1 MSGPAAD
8 GRAVVVTGLGV
19 LGAVATGPED
29 LTAALRSGRCA
40 LSAPSPPADA
50 DRPGVSWPA
59 FTADLAADDV
69 PDRALETLPGLPDAL
84 RGAARRTVLRA
95 PVPVRT
101 GVVAAL
107 QAWLEAG
114 LDRTAPPPERI
125 GVAVAGNNLTE
136 RVTED
141 GRARAERNPAH
152 LPARYAL
159 QHQDTDHVATLSR
172 VLGLRGEGC
181 TVGGASASGNLALVH
196 GARMLTAGAADVC
209 LVVGAMT
216 RLSRL
221 QTRGFLTLG
230 AMAPADGAPPRPPAP
245 FDTGHR
251 GFHPG
256 QAAACMVLETAA
268 SARLRG
274 APALAGIAGGA
285 VVLDGNHLADPSV
298 DGEARAMSGAL
309 ARAGVGAA
317 DIGWVSAHGTGS
329 PLGDRT
335 EADALRKVFGADDEG
350 PWINATKTLS
360 GHCLSAAG
368 VVEAVAAVLQLRA
381 GFVHPD
387 PGLREP
393 VDAGLRF
400 VRDEPRRASGGFVL
414 SNGFG
419 FGGIN
424 TAVVLAHPDA

>member
-8 GRAVVVTGLGV
+8 GRAVKVTGLGV
-19 LGAVATGPED
+19 LGAVAADPED
-29 LTAALRSGRCA
+29 LTVALRSGRCA
-40 LSAPSPPADA
+40 LTAPAPPADA

-59 FTADLAADDV
+59 FTAELAADDV
-69 PDRALETLPGLPDAL
+69 PGRALDALPGLPQDL
-84 RGAARRTVLRA
+84 RAAARRTALRA
-95 PVPVRT
+95 PAPVCAA
-101 GVVAAL
+101 VVAAL

-125 GVAVAGNNLTE
+125 GVVVAGNNLTE

-141 GRARAERNPAH
+141 GRTRAERNPVY

-159 QHQDTDHVATLSR
+159 HHQDTDHVATLSR
-172 VLGLRGEGC
+172 VLGVRGEGC

-196 GARMLTAGAADVC
+196 GARMLAAGAADVC

-216 RLSRL
+216 RLSQL
-221 QTRGFLTLG
+221 QTRGYLTLG
-230 AMAPADGAPPRPPAP
+230 AMAPAHGAPARPPAP

-268 SARLRG
+268 SAHLRG
-274 APALAGIAGGA
+274 ARPLAGLAGAA

-298 DGEARAMSGAL
+298 DGEVRAMEGAL
-309 ARAGVGAA
+309 AQAGVSAA
-317 DIGWVSAHGTGS
+317 DVGWVSAHGTGS

-335 EADALRKVFGADDEG
+335 EADALRKVFGTGDDG
-350 PWINATKTLS
+350 PWVNATKSLT

-387 PGLREP
+387 PGLRRP

-400 VRDEPRRASGGFVL
+400 TGGEPRRARGGFVL

-424 TAVVLAHPDA
+424 SAVVLSHPQA

>member
-1 MSGPAAD
+1 MSGPAGG

-19 LGAVATGPED
+19 LGAVAAGPGD
-29 LTAALRSGRCA
+29 LTAALRAGRCA
-40 LSAPSPPADA
+40 LTAPPPPDDA
-50 DRPGVSWPA
+50 DRTGVSWPA
-59 FTADLAADDV
+59 CTADLAADDV
-69 PDRALETLPGLPDAL
+69 PDRALDTLPGLPEEL
-84 RGAARRTVLRA
+84 RTAARRTALRA
-95 PVPVRT
+95 PVPVRAA
-101 GVVAAL
+101 VVAAL

-114 LDRTAPPPERI
+114 LDRTAPPPERV
-125 GVAVAGNNLTE
+125 GVVVAGNNLTE

-141 GRARAERNPAH
+141 GRSRAARNPAH

-159 QHQDTDHVATLSR
+159 QQQDTDHVATLSR
-172 VLGLRGEGC
+172 VLGVRGEGC
-181 TVGGASASGNLALVH
+181 TVGGASASGNLALAH
-196 GARMLTAGAADVC
+196 GARMLAAGAAEVC

-221 QTRGFLTLG
+221 QTRGYLALG
-230 AMAPADGAPPRPPAP
+230 AMAPAHGAPARPPAP
-245 FDTGHR
+245 FDVAHR

-256 QAAACMVLETAA
+256 QAAACVVLETTA
-268 SARLRG
+268 SARARG
-274 APALAGIAGGA
+274 APALAGFAGAA

-298 DGEARAMSGAL
+298 DGEVRAMEGGL
-309 ARAGVGAA
+309 AQAGVGPA

-335 EADALRKVFGADDEG
+335 EAEALRQVFGTGGDG
-350 PWINATKTLS
+350 PWINATKSLS

-368 VVEAVAAVLQLRA
+368 VLEAAAAVVQLRA

-387 PGLREP
+387 PGLRDP

-400 VRDEPRRASGGFVL
+400 VGDEPRRARAGFVL

-424 TAVVLAHPDA
+424 SAVVLAHPEV